1 MAGVG
6 AQHCTVVATYQ
17 TPCGLANCPWCH
29 LELPHNATP
38 DMVGV
43 RCYEIT
49 GSTRGHMQTAAITYA
64 RQMSA
69 VGDIMASFAVP
80 PYKLHVG
87 RTTSQMFDKDFSEQY
102 ENLMQPHADYH
113 PVPGRGVASSSGA
126 TADWWQGAA
135 APSGSGSV
143 GTTRPES
150 RFMDENEFPKWEYLG
165 GKGKKL
171 TWRAYCREPCE
182 LLEAAFELGVGK
194 VALTIDDEWNYEV
207 DLVNMKQRSLATE
220 AIRAVRRL
228 TGPPAM

>member
-6 AQHCTVVATYQ
+6 AQHCTVVANYQ
-17 TPCGLANCPWCH
+17 TPCGLVNCPWCY
-29 LELPHNATP
+29 LDLPHNATP
-38 DMVGV
+38 DMVER

-49 GSTRGHMQTAAITYA
+49 GSTRIQMQTAAMTYA
-64 RQMSA
+64 RQINSLRQIMSTF
-69 VGDIMASFAVP
+69 GLPST
-80 PYKLHVG
+80 LHVV
-87 RTTSQMFDKDFSEQY
+87 RTTGQMFDTAFAAEY
-102 ENLMQPHADYH
+102 ENYMRPHANYH
-113 PVPGRGVASSSGA
+113 PVPGRSVASFSGA
-126 TADWWQGAA
+126 TADWWNGAA
-135 APSGSGSV
+135 APSDSGSV

-150 RFMDENEFPKWEYLG
+150 RFMNENEFPKWEYLG

-182 LLEAAFELGVGK
+182 LLEAAFELGVEK
-194 VALTIDDEWNYEV
+194 VALTIDDEWDYEV

>member
-1 MAGVG
+1 M
-6 AQHCTVVATYQ
+6 
-17 TPCGLANCPWCH
+17 
-29 LELPHNATP
+29 
-38 DMVGV
+38 
-43 RCYEIT
+43 R
-49 GSTRGHMQTAAITYA
+49 TAAITYA
-64 RQMSA
+64 RHMSA
-69 VGDIMASFAVP
+69 VREIMASYALP
-80 PYKLHVG
+80 PAKLHVV
-87 RTTSQMFDKDFSEQY
+87 RTTAQMFDTVFAAQY
-102 ENLMQPHADYH
+102 ENIMQPHADYH
-113 PVPGRGVASSSGA
+113 PVPGRSVASSSGA
-126 TADWWQGAA
+126 TADWWNGAA
-135 APSGSGSV
+135 APSDSGSV

-150 RFMDENEFPKWEYLG
+150 RFMNENEFPKWEYLG